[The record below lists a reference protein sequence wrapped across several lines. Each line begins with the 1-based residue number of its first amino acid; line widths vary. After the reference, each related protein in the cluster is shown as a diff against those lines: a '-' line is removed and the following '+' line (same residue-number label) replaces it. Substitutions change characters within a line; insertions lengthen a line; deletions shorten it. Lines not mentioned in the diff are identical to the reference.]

1 MINQD
6 SITLDRLKTLP
17 NESFKTIGSSGGL
30 IPATGRLIASDG
42 DYRLYYALDLDAQLE
57 SGAQI
62 NDTDGFLITR
72 KAYNSNGN
80 LRQAVTAIAFYPV
93 IGMYSN
99 YSLEDRETVIM
110 AYNGTIEGQESQT
123 TDTIEATP
131 SLNEQ
136 GETVAEERAREEAE
150 AAAEKEQAEIDAR
163 TPINKEIV
171 IREESVNLSYE
182 GSSLKR
188 TTTMKIIEITTGT
201 VANPIVSYR
210 VEEIN
215 PKAAGFVA
223 PIWVVET
230 DTQEAAEAAFDGH
243 IEKITTD
250 FNVEA
255 EIDKQNTIANTP
267 TLERFEN
274 VEFYFEESDITFQE
288 ALTGPIE
295 NSPLWKRVIGRGNYD
310 DAAVFT
316 NGGNTLELDDFDTPR
331 FTTEGYTE
339 NKSGAVGFTIRK
351 NWKVTFEIET
361 DSTLSFIERNAVE
374 GVETSGNTFT
384 FTMYAGDRLE
394 VDIDNER
401 GSIRPFLVMV
411 QGREWFSAEE
421 ADDEISITMIKAER
435 LMVNYESGSEYVLPD
450 GTLSDSLPRV
460 VENEYVGPAWTSETS
475 LSFYRDSLEANPEYM
490 ELNYV
495 ERPILSQQVAAED
508 SFVSA
513 EEVIIDPV
521 VDAAGDVADAAGD
534 AVKGVWDSIK
544 WWLLGGVVVVVAVGL
559 LVVYVNGRSR
569 RTQVVQASPVS
580 EA

>member
-6 SITLDRLKTLP
+6 SISLDRLKTLP
-17 NESFKTIGSSGGL
+17 NESFKTIGAAGGL

-57 SGAQI
+57 SGAEI

-80 LRQAVTAIAFYPV
+80 LRQAVTAVAFYPV

-99 YSLEDRETVIM
+99 YSLQDRETVIM
-110 AYNGTIEGQESQT
+110 AYNGTIEGEEAQT
-123 TDTIEATP
+123 TDTIEETP
-131 SLNEQ
+131 SLNAE
-136 GETVAEERAREEAE
+136 GETVAEQREREEAE

-163 TPINKEIV
+163 TAVNKEVV
-171 IREESVNLSYE
+171 IREESVSLSYD
-182 GSSLKR
+182 GSTMNR

-201 VANPIVSYR
+201 VANPVVSYR

-215 PKAAGFVA
+215 PTAAGFIA

-243 IEKITTD
+243 IEKITAD

-255 EIDKQNTIANTP
+255 EIDKQNKIANTP
-267 TLERFEN
+267 ILERFEN
-274 VEFYFEESDITFQE
+274 VEFYFEEADITFQE

-295 NSPLWKRVIGRGNYD
+295 GSPLWKRVIGTGNYG

-316 NGGNTLELDDFDTPR
+316 NGGNTLELDDFDIPR
-331 FTTEGYTE
+331 LTTSGYTE
-339 NKSGAVGFTIRK
+339 NKSGAVGFTVRR

-421 ADDEISITMIKAER
+421 ADDEISITMIKAEK
-435 LMVNYESGSEYVLPD
+435 LMVNYESGTEYLLPD
-450 GTLSDSLPRV
+450 GTLSDTLPRIV
-460 VENEYVGPAWTSETS
+460 QNEYVGPAWTNEMS

-513 EEVIIDPV
+513 EELVIDPV
-521 VDAAGDVADAAGD
+521 VDAASD
-534 AVKGVWDSIK
+534 AVTGVWDSIK
-544 WWLLGGVVVVVAVGL
+544 WWLLGGVVVVIAVGI

>member
-6 SITLDRLKTLP
+6 SISLDRLKTLP
-17 NESFKTIGSSGGL
+17 NESFKTISSSDGL
-30 IPATGRLIASDG
+30 IPATGRLIASDD

-57 SGAQI
+57 SGAEI

-80 LRQAVTAIAFYPV
+80 LRQAVTAVAFYPV

-99 YSLEDRETVIM
+99 YSLQDRETVIM
-110 AYNGTIEGQESQT
+110 AYNGTIEGEEAQT
-123 TDTIEATP
+123 TDTIEETP
-131 SLNEQ
+131 SLNAE
-136 GETVAEERAREEAE
+136 GETVAEQREREEAE

-163 TPINKEIV
+163 TAVNKEVV
-171 IREESVNLSYE
+171 IREESVSLSYD
-182 GSSLKR
+182 GSTMNR

-201 VANPIVSYR
+201 VANPVVSYR

-215 PKAAGFVA
+215 PTAAGFIA

-243 IEKITTD
+243 IEKITAD

-255 EIDKQNTIANTP
+255 EIDKQNKIANTP
-267 TLERFEN
+267 ILERFEN
-274 VEFYFEESDITFQE
+274 VEFYFEEADITFQE

-295 NSPLWKRVIGRGNYD
+295 GSPLWKRVIGTGNYG

-316 NGGNTLELDDFDTPR
+316 NGGNTLELDDFDIPR
-331 FTTEGYTE
+331 LTTSGYTE
-339 NKSGAVGFTIRK
+339 NKSGAVGFTVRR

-421 ADDEISITMIKAER
+421 ADDEISITMIKAEK
-435 LMVNYESGSEYVLPD
+435 LMVNYESGTEYLLPD
-450 GTLSDSLPRV
+450 GTLSDTLPRIV
-460 VENEYVGPAWTSETS
+460 QNEYVGPAWTNEMS

-513 EEVIIDPV
+513 EELVIDPV
-521 VDAAGDVADAAGD
+521 VDAASD
-534 AVKGVWDSIK
+534 AVTGVWDSIK
-544 WWLLGGVVVVVAVGL
+544 WWLLGGVVVVIAVGI

-569 RTQVVQASPVS
+569 RTQVVQSSPVS

>member
-6 SITLDRLKTLP
+6 SISLERLKTLP
-17 NESFKTIGSSGGL
+17 NESFKTIGASGGL
-30 IPATGRLIASDG
+30 IPATGRLIASNG

-57 SGAQI
+57 SGAEI

-80 LRQAVTAIAFYPV
+80 LRQAVTAVAFYPV

-99 YSLEDRETVIM
+99 YSLQDRETVIM
-110 AYNGTIEGQESQT
+110 AYNGTIEGEEAQT
-123 TDTIEATP
+123 TDTIEETP
-131 SLNEQ
+131 SLNAE
-136 GETVAEERAREEAE
+136 GETVAEEREREREEA
-150 AAAEKEQAEIDAR
+150 AKEQAEVDAR
-163 TPINKEIV
+163 TAVNKEVV
-171 IREESVNLSYE
+171 IREESVSLSYD
-182 GSSLKR
+182 GSTLNR

-201 VANPIVSYR
+201 VANPIVTYR

-215 PKAAGFVA
+215 PTAAGFIA

-230 DTQEAAEAAFDGH
+230 ETQEAAEAAFDGH
-243 IEKITTD
+243 IEKITAD

-267 TLERFEN
+267 KLERFEN
-274 VEFYFEESDITFQE
+274 VEFYFEEADITFQE

-331 FTTEGYTE
+331 LTTEGYTE

-421 ADDEISITMIKAER
+421 ADDEISITMIKAEK
-435 LMVNYESGSEYVLPD
+435 LMVNYESGTEYILPD
-450 GTLSDSLPRV
+450 GSLSQSLPRV
-460 VENEYVGPAWTSETS
+460 VENEYVGPAWTNEMS

-513 EEVIIDPV
+513 EELVIDPV
-521 VDAAGDVADAAGD
+521 VDAASD
-534 AVKGVWDSIK
+534 AVTGVWDSIK
-544 WWLLGGVVVVVAVGL
+544 WWLLGGVVVVIAVGI

>member
-6 SITLDRLKTLP
+6 SISLERLKTLP
-17 NESFKTIGSSGGL
+17 NESFKTISSTDGL
-30 IPATGRLIASDG
+30 IPATGRLIASNG

-57 SGAQI
+57 SGAEI

-80 LRQAVTAIAFYPV
+80 LRQAVTAVAFYPV

-110 AYNGTIEGQESQT
+110 AYNGTIEGEEAQT
-123 TDTIEATP
+123 TDTIEETP
-131 SLNEQ
+131 SLNAE
-136 GETVAEERAREEAE
+136 GETVAEERARKEAE

-163 TPINKEIV
+163 TAVNKEVV
-171 IREESVNLSYE
+171 IREESVNLSYD
-182 GSSLKR
+182 GSTLNR

-201 VANPIVSYR
+201 VANPIVTYR

-215 PKAAGFVA
+215 PTAAGFIA

-230 DTQEAAEAAFDGH
+230 ETQEAAEAAFDGH
-243 IEKITTD
+243 IEKITSD

-267 TLERFEN
+267 KLERFEN
-274 VEFYFEESDITFQE
+274 VEFYFEEADITFQE

-295 NSPLWKRVIGRGNYD
+295 GSPLWKRVIGRGNYD

-331 FTTEGYTE
+331 LTTEGYTE

-421 ADDEISITMIKAER
+421 ADDEISITMIKAEK

-460 VENEYVGPAWTSETS
+460 VENEYVGPAWTTESS

-490 ELNYV
+490 ELNYI

-513 EEVIIDPV
+513 EELVIDPV
-521 VDAAGDVADAAGD
+521 VDTAGDVADAAGD
-534 AVKGVWDSIK
+534 AVKSVWDSIK

-569 RTQVVQASPVS
+569 STQVVQATPVS

>member
-6 SITLDRLKTLP
+6 SISLERLKTLS
-17 NESFKTIGSSGGL
+17 NESFKTIGASGGL

-57 SGAQI
+57 SGAEI

-99 YSLEDRETVIM
+99 YSLQDRETVIM
-110 AYNGTIEGQESQT
+110 AYNGTIEGEESQT

-136 GETVAEERAREEAE
+136 GETVVEQREREEAE

-182 GSSLKR
+182 GSSLNR

-201 VANPIVSYR
+201 VASPVVSYR

-215 PKAAGFVA
+215 PTAAGFIT
-223 PIWVVET
+223 PIWAVET

-243 IEKITTD
+243 IEKITAD

-255 EIDKQNTIANTP
+255 EIDKQNIIANTP
-267 TLERFEN
+267 ILERYEN
-274 VEFYFEESDITFQE
+274 VEFYFEEADITFQE

-295 NSPLWKRVIGRGNYD
+295 ESPLWKRVIGTGNYG

-331 FTTEGYTE
+331 ITTEGYTE

-421 ADDEISITMIKAER
+421 ADDEISITMIKAEK
-435 LMVNYESGSEYVLPD
+435 LMVNYESGTEYRLPD
-450 GTLSDSLPRV
+450 GTLSDLPRI
-460 VENEYVGPAWTSETS
+460 VENEYVGPAWTTEMS

>member
-6 SITLDRLKTLP
+6 SISLDRLKTLP
-17 NESFKTIGSSGGL
+17 NESFKTIGDAGGL

-57 SGAQI
+57 SGAEI

-80 LRQAVTAIAFYPV
+80 LRQAVTAVAFYPV

-99 YSLEDRETVIM
+99 YSLQDRETVIM
-110 AYNGTIEGQESQT
+110 AYNGTIQGEEAQT
-123 TDTIEATP
+123 TDIIEETP
-131 SLNEQ
+131 SLNAE
-136 GETVAEERAREEAE
+136 GETVAEEREREEAE

-163 TPINKEIV
+163 TPINKEVV
-171 IREESVNLSYE
+171 IREESVNLSYD
-182 GSSLKR
+182 GSSLNR

-215 PKAAGFVA
+215 PTAAGFIA

-243 IEKITTD
+243 IEKITAD

-255 EIDKQNTIANTP
+255 EIDKQNKIANTP
-267 TLERFEN
+267 VLERFEN
-274 VEFYFEESDITFQE
+274 VEFYFEEADITFQE

-295 NSPLWKRVIGRGNYD
+295 GSPLWKRVIGTGNYG

-331 FTTEGYTE
+331 ITTEGYTE
-339 NKSGAVGFTIRK
+339 NKSGAVGFTVRR

-374 GVETSGNTFT
+374 GVQTSGNTFT

-421 ADDEISITMIKAER
+421 ADDEISITMIKAEK
-435 LMVNYESGSEYVLPD
+435 LMVNYESGTEYLLPD
-450 GTLSDSLPRV
+450 GTLSDSIPRV
-460 VENEYVGPAWTSETS
+460 VENEYVGPAWTSEMS

-490 ELNYV
+490 ELNYT

-513 EEVIIDPV
+513 EELVIDPV
-521 VDAAGDVADAAGD
+521 VDAASD
-534 AVKGVWDSIK
+534 AVTGVWDSIK
-544 WWLLGGVVVVVAVGL
+544 WWLLGGVVVVIAVGI

-569 RTQVVQASPVS
+569 RTQVVQTSPVS

>member
-6 SITLDRLKTLP
+6 SISLDRLKTLP
-17 NESFKTIGSSGGL
+17 NESFKTIGAAGGL

-57 SGAQI
+57 SGAEI

-80 LRQAVTAIAFYPV
+80 LRQAVTAVAFYPV

-99 YSLEDRETVIM
+99 YSLQDRETVIM
-110 AYNGTIEGQESQT
+110 AYNGTIQGEEAQT
-123 TDTIEATP
+123 SDTIEETP
-131 SLNEQ
+131 SLNAE
-136 GETVAEERAREEAE
+136 GETVAEEREREEAE

-163 TPINKEIV
+163 TAVNKEVV
-171 IREESVNLSYE
+171 IREESVSLSYD
-182 GSSLKR
+182 GSTMNR

-201 VANPIVSYR
+201 VANPVVSYR

-215 PKAAGFVA
+215 PTAAGFIA

-243 IEKITTD
+243 IEKITAD

-255 EIDKQNTIANTP
+255 EIDKQNKIANTP
-267 TLERFEN
+267 ILERFEN
-274 VEFYFEESDITFQE
+274 VEFYFEEADITFQE

-295 NSPLWKRVIGRGNYD
+295 GSPLWKRVIGTGNYG

-339 NKSGAVGFTIRK
+339 NKSGAVGFTVRK

-421 ADDEISITMIKAER
+421 ADDEISITMIKAEK
-435 LMVNYESGSEYVLPD
+435 LMVNYESGTEYLLPD
-450 GTLSDSLPRV
+450 GTLSDTLPRIV
-460 VENEYVGPAWTSETS
+460 QNEYVGPAWTNEMS

-513 EEVIIDPV
+513 EELVIDPV
-521 VDAAGDVADAAGD
+521 VDAASD
-534 AVKGVWDSIK
+534 AVTGVWDSIK
-544 WWLLGGVVVVVAVGL
+544 WWLLGGVVVVIAVGI

-569 RTQVVQASPVS
+569 RTQVVQSSPVS

>member
-6 SITLDRLKTLP
+6 SISLERLKTLP
-17 NESFKTIGSSGGL
+17 NESFKTIGASGGL
-30 IPATGRLIASDG
+30 IPATGRLIASNG

-57 SGAQI
+57 SGAEI

-80 LRQAVTAIAFYPV
+80 LRQAVTAVAFYPV

-99 YSLEDRETVIM
+99 YSLQDRETVIM
-110 AYNGTIEGQESQT
+110 AYNGTIEGEEAQT
-123 TDTIEATP
+123 TDTIEETP
-131 SLNEQ
+131 SLNAE
-136 GETVAEERAREEAE
+136 GETVAEEREREREEA
-150 AAAEKEQAEIDAR
+150 AKEQAEVDAR
-163 TPINKEIV
+163 TAVNKEVV
-171 IREESVNLSYE
+171 IREESVSLSYD
-182 GSSLKR
+182 GSTLNR

-201 VANPIVSYR
+201 VANPIVTYR

-215 PKAAGFVA
+215 PTAAGFIA

-230 DTQEAAEAAFDGH
+230 ETQEAAEAAFDGH
-243 IEKITTD
+243 IEKITAD

-267 TLERFEN
+267 KLERFEN
-274 VEFYFEESDITFQE
+274 VEFYFEEADITFQE

-339 NKSGAVGFTIRK
+339 NKSGAVGFTVRR

-421 ADDEISITMIKAER
+421 ADDEISITMIKAEK
-435 LMVNYESGSEYVLPD
+435 LMVNYESGTEYILPD
-450 GTLSDSLPRV
+450 GSLSQSLPRV
-460 VENEYVGPAWTSETS
+460 IDNEYVGPAWTSEMS

-513 EEVIIDPV
+513 EELVIDPV
-521 VDAAGDVADAAGD
+521 VETASDAADAVGD
-534 AVKGVWDSIK
+534 AVTGVWDSIK
-544 WWLLGGVVVVVAVGL
+544 WWLLGGVVVVIAVGI

>member
-1 MINQD
+1 
-6 SITLDRLKTLP
+6 
-17 NESFKTIGSSGGL
+17 
-30 IPATGRLIASDG
+30 
-42 DYRLYYALDLDAQLE
+42 
-57 SGAQI
+57 
-62 NDTDGFLITR
+62 
-72 KAYNSNGN
+72 
-80 LRQAVTAIAFYPV
+80 
-93 IGMYSN
+93 
-99 YSLEDRETVIM
+99 
-110 AYNGTIEGQESQT
+110 
-123 TDTIEATP
+123 
-131 SLNEQ
+131 
-136 GETVAEERAREEAE
+136 
-150 AAAEKEQAEIDAR
+150 
-163 TPINKEIV
+163 
-171 IREESVNLSYE
+171 
-182 GSSLKR
+182 
-188 TTTMKIIEITTGT
+188 MKIIEITTGT

-215 PKAAGFVA
+215 PTAAGFIA

-243 IEKITTD
+243 IEKITAD

-255 EIDKQNTIANTP
+255 EIDKQNKIANTP
-267 TLERFEN
+267 VLERFEN
-274 VEFYFEESDITFQE
+274 VEFYFEEADITFQE

-295 NSPLWKRVIGRGNYD
+295 GSPLWKRVIGTGNYG

-331 FTTEGYTE
+331 ITTEGYTE
-339 NKSGAVGFTIRK
+339 NKSGAVGFTVRR

-374 GVETSGNTFT
+374 GVQTSGNTFT

-421 ADDEISITMIKAER
+421 ADDEISITMIKAEK
-435 LMVNYESGSEYVLPD
+435 LMVNYESGTEYVLPD
-450 GTLSDSLPRV
+450 GTLSDSIPRV
-460 VENEYVGPAWTSETS
+460 VENEYVGPAWTSEMS

-490 ELNYV
+490 ELNYT

-513 EEVIIDPV
+513 EELVIDPV
-521 VDAAGDVADAAGD
+521 VDAASD
-534 AVKGVWDSIK
+534 AVTGVWDSIK
-544 WWLLGGVVVVVAVGL
+544 WWLLGGVVVVIAVGI

-569 RTQVVQASPVS
+569 RTQVVQTSPVS

>member
-6 SITLDRLKTLP
+6 SISLDRLKTLP
-17 NESFKTIGSSGGL
+17 NESFKTIGASGGL

-57 SGAQI
+57 SGADI

-80 LRQAVTAIAFYPV
+80 LRQAVTAVAFYPV

-99 YSLEDRETVIM
+99 YSLQDRETVIM
-110 AYNGTIEGQESQT
+110 AYNATIEGEEAQT
-123 TDTIEATP
+123 TDTIEEVPT
-131 SLNEQ
+131 LNEE

-150 AAAEKEQAEIDAR
+150 AAAEKEQAEVDAR
-163 TPINKEIV
+163 TAVNKEVV
-171 IREESVNLSYE
+171 IREESVNLSYD
-182 GSSLKR
+182 GSSLNR

-201 VANPIVSYR
+201 VANPVVSYR

-215 PKAAGFVA
+215 PTAAGFIA

-243 IEKITTD
+243 IEKITSD

-267 TLERFEN
+267 KLERFEN
-274 VEFYFEESDITFQE
+274 VEFYFEEADITFQE

-295 NSPLWKRVIGRGNYD
+295 NSPLWKRVIGTGNYG

-331 FTTEGYTE
+331 ITTEGYTE
-339 NKSGAVGFTIRK
+339 NKSGAVGFTVRR

-421 ADDEISITMIKAER
+421 ADDEISITMIKAEK
-435 LMVNYESGSEYVLPD
+435 LMVNYESGTEYVLPD
-450 GTLSDSLPRV
+450 GSLSDSIPRV
-460 VENEYVGPAWTSETS
+460 VENEYVGPAWNSEIA

-513 EEVIIDPV
+513 EELVIDPV
-521 VDAAGDVADAAGD
+521 VDAAGDAADAA
-534 AVKGVWDSIK
+534 KGVWDSIK

-569 RTQVVQASPVS
+569 RTQVVQATPVS

>member
-6 SITLDRLKTLP
+6 SISLERLKTLP
-17 NESFKTIGSSGGL
+17 NESFKTIGASGGL
-30 IPATGRLIASDG
+30 IPATGRLIASNG

-57 SGAQI
+57 SGAEI

-80 LRQAVTAIAFYPV
+80 LRQAVTAVAFYPV

-99 YSLEDRETVIM
+99 YSLQDRETVIM
-110 AYNGTIEGQESQT
+110 AYNGTIEGEEAQT
-123 TDTIEATP
+123 TDTIEETP
-131 SLNEQ
+131 SLNAE
-136 GETVAEERAREEAE
+136 GETVAEEREREREEA
-150 AAAEKEQAEIDAR
+150 AKEQAEVDAR
-163 TPINKEIV
+163 TAVNKEVV
-171 IREESVNLSYE
+171 IREESVSLSYD
-182 GSSLKR
+182 GSTLNR

-201 VANPIVSYR
+201 VANPIVTYR

-215 PKAAGFVA
+215 PTAAGFIA

-230 DTQEAAEAAFDGH
+230 ETQEAAEAAFDGH
-243 IEKITTD
+243 IEKITAD

-267 TLERFEN
+267 KLERFEN

-339 NKSGAVGFTIRK
+339 NKSGAVGFTVRR

-421 ADDEISITMIKAER
+421 ADDEISITMIKAEK
-435 LMVNYESGSEYVLPD
+435 LMVNYESGTEYILPD
-450 GTLSDSLPRV
+450 GSLSQSLPRV
-460 VENEYVGPAWTSETS
+460 IDNEYVGPAWTSEMS

-513 EEVIIDPV
+513 EELVIDPV
-521 VDAAGDVADAAGD
+521 VETASDAADAVGD
-534 AVKGVWDSIK
+534 AVTGVWDSIK
-544 WWLLGGVVVVVAVGL
+544 WWLLGGVVVVIAVGI

>member
-6 SITLDRLKTLP
+6 SISLERLKTLS
-17 NESFKTIGSSGGL
+17 NESFKTIGASGGL

-57 SGAQI
+57 SGAEI

-99 YSLEDRETVIM
+99 YSLQDRETVIM
-110 AYNGTIEGQESQT
+110 AYNGTIEGEESQT

-136 GETVAEERAREEAE
+136 GETVVEQREREEAE

-182 GSSLKR
+182 GSSLNR

-201 VANPIVSYR
+201 VASPVVSYR

-215 PKAAGFVA
+215 PTAAGFIT
-223 PIWVVET
+223 PIWAVET

-243 IEKITTD
+243 IEKITAD

-255 EIDKQNTIANTP
+255 EIDKQNIIANTP
-267 TLERFEN
+267 ILERYEN
-274 VEFYFEESDITFQE
+274 VEFYFEEADITFQE

-295 NSPLWKRVIGRGNYD
+295 ESPLWKRVIGTGNYG

-331 FTTEGYTE
+331 ITTEGYTE

-421 ADDEISITMIKAER
+421 ADDEISITMIKAEK
-435 LMVNYESGSEYVLPD
+435 LMVNYESGTEYRLPD
-450 GTLSDSLPRV
+450 GTLSDLPRI
-460 VENEYVGPAWTSETS
+460 VENEYVGPAWTTEMS

-521 VDAAGDVADAAGD
+521 VDAAGDAADAAGD

>member
-6 SITLDRLKTLP
+6 SISLDRLKTLP
-17 NESFKTIGSSGGL
+17 NESFKTIGDAGGL

-57 SGAQI
+57 SGAEI

-80 LRQAVTAIAFYPV
+80 LRQAVTAVAFYPV

-99 YSLEDRETVIM
+99 YSLQDRETVIM
-110 AYNGTIEGQESQT
+110 AYNGTIQGEEAQT
-123 TDTIEATP
+123 TDIIEETP
-131 SLNEQ
+131 SLNAE
-136 GETVAEERAREEAE
+136 GETVAEEREREEAE

-163 TPINKEIV
+163 TPINKEVV
-171 IREESVNLSYE
+171 IREESVNLSYD
-182 GSSLKR
+182 GSSLNR

-215 PKAAGFVA
+215 PTAAGFIA

-243 IEKITTD
+243 IEKITAD

-255 EIDKQNTIANTP
+255 EIDKQNKIANTP
-267 TLERFEN
+267 VLERFEN
-274 VEFYFEESDITFQE
+274 VEFYFEEADITFQE

-295 NSPLWKRVIGRGNYD
+295 GSPLWKRVIGTGNYG

-331 FTTEGYTE
+331 ITTEGYTE
-339 NKSGAVGFTIRK
+339 NKSGAVGFTVRR

-374 GVETSGNTFT
+374 GVQTSGNTFT

-421 ADDEISITMIKAER
+421 ADDEISITMIKAEK
-435 LMVNYESGSEYVLPD
+435 LMVNYESGTEYVLPD
-450 GTLSDSLPRV
+450 GTLSDSIPRV
-460 VENEYVGPAWTSETS
+460 VENEYVGPAWTSEMS

-490 ELNYV
+490 ELNYT

-513 EEVIIDPV
+513 EELVIDPV
-521 VDAAGDVADAAGD
+521 VDAASD
-534 AVKGVWDSIK
+534 AVTGVWDSIK
-544 WWLLGGVVVVVAVGL
+544 WWLLGGVVVVIAVGI

-569 RTQVVQASPVS
+569 RTQVVQTSPVS

>member
-6 SITLDRLKTLP
+6 SISLDRLKTLS
-17 NESFKTIGSSGGL
+17 NESFKTISSSDGL
-30 IPATGRLIASDG
+30 IPATGRLIASDD

-57 SGAQI
+57 SGAEI

-80 LRQAVTAIAFYPV
+80 LRQAVTAVAFYPV

-99 YSLEDRETVIM
+99 YSLQDRETVIM
-110 AYNGTIEGQESQT
+110 AYNGTIEGEEAQT
-123 TDTIEATP
+123 TDTIEETP
-131 SLNEQ
+131 SLNAE
-136 GETVAEERAREEAE
+136 GETVAEQREREEAE

-163 TPINKEIV
+163 TAVNKEVV
-171 IREESVNLSYE
+171 IREESVSLSYD
-182 GSSLKR
+182 GSTMNR

-201 VANPIVSYR
+201 VANPVVSYR

-215 PKAAGFVA
+215 PTAAGFIA

-243 IEKITTD
+243 IEKITAD

-255 EIDKQNTIANTP
+255 EIDKQNKIANTP
-267 TLERFEN
+267 ILERFEN
-274 VEFYFEESDITFQE
+274 VEFYFEEADITFQE

-295 NSPLWKRVIGRGNYD
+295 GSPLWKRVIGTGNYG

-316 NGGNTLELDDFDTPR
+316 NGGNTLELDDFDIPR
-331 FTTEGYTE
+331 LTTSGYTE
-339 NKSGAVGFTIRK
+339 NKSGAVGFTVRR

-421 ADDEISITMIKAER
+421 ADDEISITMIKAEK
-435 LMVNYESGSEYVLPD
+435 LMVNYESGTEYLLPD
-450 GTLSDSLPRV
+450 GTLSDTLPRIV
-460 VENEYVGPAWTSETS
+460 QNEYVGPAWTNEMS

-513 EEVIIDPV
+513 EELVIDPV
-521 VDAAGDVADAAGD
+521 VDAASD
-534 AVKGVWDSIK
+534 AVTGVWDSIK
-544 WWLLGGVVVVVAVGL
+544 WWLLGGVVVVIAVGI

-569 RTQVVQASPVS
+569 RTQVVQSSPVS

>member
-1 MINQD
+1 MINQE
-6 SITLDRLKTLP
+6 SISLERLKTLP
-17 NESFKTIGSSGGL
+17 NESFKTIGASGGL
-30 IPATGRLIASDG
+30 IPATGRLIASND

-57 SGAQI
+57 SGAEI

-99 YSLEDRETVIM
+99 YSLQDRETVIM
-110 AYNGTIEGQESQT
+110 AYNGTIEGEESQT
-123 TDTIEATP
+123 TDTIEETP
-131 SLNEQ
+131 SLNAE
-136 GETVAEERAREEAE
+136 GETVAEEREREEAE

-163 TPINKEIV
+163 TAVNKEVV
-171 IREESVNLSYE
+171 IREESVNLSYD
-182 GSSLKR
+182 GSSLNR

-201 VANPIVSYR
+201 VANPIVTYR

-215 PKAAGFVA
+215 PTAAGFIA
-223 PIWVVET
+223 PIWIVET

-243 IEKITTD
+243 IEKITSD

-255 EIDKQNTIANTP
+255 EIDKQNRIATTP

-274 VEFYFEESDITFQE
+274 VEFYFQEADITFQE

-295 NSPLWKRVIGRGNYD
+295 GSPLWRRVIGTGNYD

-339 NKSGAVGFTIRK
+339 NKSGAVGFTIRR

-421 ADDEISITMIKAER
+421 ADDEISITMIKAEK
-435 LMVNYESGSEYVLPD
+435 LMVNYEAGSEYRLPD
-450 GTLSDSLPRV
+450 GSLDSSLPRI
-460 VENEYVGPAWTSETS
+460 VENEYVGQAWMDGQP

-490 ELNYV
+490 ELKTSD
-495 ERPILSQQVAAED
+495 RPILSQQVAAED

-513 EEVIIDPV
+513 EELVIDPV
-521 VDAAGDVADAAGD
+521 VETAGD
-534 AVKGVWDSIK
+534 AADAVGDAVTGVWDSIK

-569 RTQVVQASPVS
+569 STQVVQASPVS

>member
-6 SITLDRLKTLP
+6 SISLERLKTLP
-17 NESFKTIGSSGGL
+17 NESFKTISSTDGL
-30 IPATGRLIASDG
+30 IPATGRLIASND

-57 SGAQI
+57 SGAEI

-80 LRQAVTAIAFYPV
+80 LRQAVTAVAFYPV

-110 AYNGTIEGQESQT
+110 AYNGTIEGEEAQT
-123 TDTIEATP
+123 TDTIEETP
-131 SLNEQ
+131 SLNAE
-136 GETVAEERAREEAE
+136 GETVAEERARKEAE

-163 TPINKEIV
+163 TAVNKEVV
-171 IREESVNLSYE
+171 IREESVNLSYD
-182 GSSLKR
+182 GSTLNR

-201 VANPIVSYR
+201 VANPIVTYR

-215 PKAAGFVA
+215 PTAAGFIA

-230 DTQEAAEAAFDGH
+230 ETQEAAEAAFDGH
-243 IEKITTD
+243 IEKITSD

-267 TLERFEN
+267 KLERFEN
-274 VEFYFEESDITFQE
+274 VEFYFEEADITFQE

-295 NSPLWKRVIGRGNYD
+295 GSPLWKRVIGRGNYD

-331 FTTEGYTE
+331 FTAEGYTE

-421 ADDEISITMIKAER
+421 ADDEISITMIKAEK

-460 VENEYVGPAWTSETS
+460 VENEYVGPAWTTESS

-513 EEVIIDPV
+513 EELVIDPV
-521 VDAAGDVADAAGD
+521 VDTAGDVADAAGD
-534 AVKGVWDSIK
+534 AVKSVWDSIK

-569 RTQVVQASPVS
+569 STQVVQATPVS

>member
-1 MINQD
+1 MINQE
-6 SITLDRLKTLP
+6 SISLERLKTLP
-17 NESFKTIGSSGGL
+17 NESFKTIGASGGL
-30 IPATGRLIASDG
+30 IPATGRLIASND

-57 SGAQI
+57 SGAEI

-80 LRQAVTAIAFYPV
+80 LRQAVTAVAFYPV

-110 AYNGTIEGQESQT
+110 AYNGTIEGEEAQT
-123 TDTIEATP
+123 TDTIEETP
-131 SLNEQ
+131 SLNAE
-136 GETVAEERAREEAE
+136 GETVAEQRAREEAE

-163 TPINKEIV
+163 TAVNKEVV
-171 IREESVNLSYE
+171 IREESVNLSYD
-182 GSSLKR
+182 GSTLNR

-201 VANPIVSYR
+201 VANPIVTYR

-215 PKAAGFVA
+215 PTAAGFIA

-230 DTQEAAEAAFDGH
+230 ETQEAAEAAFDGH
-243 IEKITTD
+243 IEKITSD

-255 EIDKQNTIANTP
+255 EIDKQNTLANTP
-267 TLERFEN
+267 KLERFEN
-274 VEFYFEESDITFQE
+274 VEFYFEEADITFQE

-295 NSPLWKRVIGRGNYD
+295 DSPLWKRVIGRGNYD

-361 DSTLSFIERNAVE
+361 DSTLRFIERNAVE

-421 ADDEISITMIKAER
+421 ADDEISITMIKAEK

-450 GTLSDSLPRV
+450 GTLSDTLPRV
-460 VENEYVGPAWTSETS
+460 VENEYVGPAWTTEMS

-513 EEVIIDPV
+513 EELVIDPV
-521 VDAAGDVADAAGD
+521 VDAAGDAADAAGD
-534 AVKGVWDSIK
+534 AVKSVWDSIK

-569 RTQVVQASPVS
+569 STQVVQASPVS